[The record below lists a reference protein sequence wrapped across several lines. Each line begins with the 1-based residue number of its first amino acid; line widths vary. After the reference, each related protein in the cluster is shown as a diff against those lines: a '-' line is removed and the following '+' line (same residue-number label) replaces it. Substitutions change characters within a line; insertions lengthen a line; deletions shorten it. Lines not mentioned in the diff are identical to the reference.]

1 MVRNSDQ
8 IEDLRRGMCG
18 KFMILSVFTEIIRVK
33 SRRVLEGLETQ
44 SFDSLEP
51 DSLPTL
57 YLPIQPTSIKPSTL
71 ISDIW
76 SYCLYGQFF
85 AGPTSDHI
93 SDIYCTILLQKSLSI
108 LFPTDGN
115 RAQTVVI
122 FKLQKKEGK

>member
-51 DSLPTL
+51 DSLPTS
-57 YLPIQPTSIKPSTL
+57 YQPIQPISLHTSSL
-71 ISDIW
+71 ISDTDFPAY
-76 SYCLYGQFF
+76 SDTLR
-85 AGPTSDHI
+85 TSV
-93 SDIYCTILLQKSLSI
+93 TVTRLSL
-108 LFPTDGN
+108 
-115 RAQTVVI
+115 
-122 FKLQKKEGK
+122 